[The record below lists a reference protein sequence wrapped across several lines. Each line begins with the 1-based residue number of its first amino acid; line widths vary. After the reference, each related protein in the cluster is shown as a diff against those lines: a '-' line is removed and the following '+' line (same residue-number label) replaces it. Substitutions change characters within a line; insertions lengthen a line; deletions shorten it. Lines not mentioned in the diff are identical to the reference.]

1 MKKKLGGLILALM
14 FVFTGM
20 FLTACKGRY
29 NKLEFNIQYAFVE
42 EDGNI
47 SEWANVGQTLSLN
60 YGNEENDKLKIEN
73 GTNNLVFKVE
83 VKNVKAKY
91 IDDIVVFDSENSSS
105 QIVKQGEN
113 FRLNFANPMQT
124 KIRVYETKSNKE
136 TSFNLNIFESLQEIL
151 TNTGFKPAIEIG
163 NENVGIDL
171 NKLVSVDP
179 NVSSLL
185 FYPIGTNQTEVIFE
199 IDSLGY
205 YGPASWVPVKTNTD
219 LNLNRNIKIENGILS
234 VSKDYFST
242 LVNAP
247 ILKIKATSV
256 LYEDKSAKFDILF
269 VQKLQDNDGSNYT
282 PVLKENGVQTETTLT
297 RKVLYVNDNKG
308 GREGY
313 KTVVKIDLNTIR
325 NNSKFVEGVKTA
337 DNAEIKYD
345 FNVYVDNE
353 LVDMDDYI
361 DHNGLRIQPLET
373 GASNVLLYEIVA
385 NDKTYLTHPKNEVRF
400 EMVLAGLD
408 FLGEQTKYSANL
420 TIEKQTVVENIT
432 INGEMNLVEGK
443 IYSTGNENVA
453 NTGLDLLVDI
463 LPKDNIQR
471 AILISVPE
479 GLKITGRAVS
489 KLDENQWQ
497 TVDSNVYKYSIIN
510 GSQINVQ
517 FDENATATELNLNF
531 MVAKIQGG
539 NEYITHT
546 FKVSKVVTASE
557 VSVYA
562 TSSCNLTNY
571 TQSNEPLLMNAT
583 SENNFYLKL
592 VYHGNTLATETVDL
606 SLQNESKFVFKNG
619 KTSINLKED
628 FTSADISTISTGNG
642 ESGARFVVY
651 SVPLRAT
658 NEKASAR
665 IKISIAKQGN
675 LALFEESFNVQSV
688 YVTDNT
694 DFVITTEGKYLKN
707 LTKAG
712 DSFDKLA
719 VVNNSSLRSELYFG
733 QEINGQFSSKTTAKV
748 SVALETVV
756 GNENFSSTAVSL
768 RELGNADNVTKFQIW
783 GTQAGKFTKYK
794 ATITYYKSEEGL
806 ISAKTVDKYF
816 EVAVYNAISDIS
828 LNFASN
834 YSDTIVYINQY
845 YEAVAKT
852 QINFSAKSMVS
863 VPATKLVF
871 STGELDVAVNTISL
885 ELTGDTSSYVNISVN
900 GDNIVDYDNV
910 GLNGNFVVKLVG
922 KPIYAQKFVGL
933 KLTAK
938 TFDEQILTK
947 SIIVNFGEYSP
958 SNGIKVSGDS
968 IQNKNGE
975 PYIYM
980 SFMDIAENG
989 SVSTGFNT
997 EVTYDTTA
1005 TIKYDDIGFKLYE
1018 QVYSNGKPVVD
1029 DDGTIRL
1036 NDITNTNKLRIQID
1050 KTTHTVKVVADK
1062 AQGGGNYELRLYALD
1077 SFDGVDF
1084 KNVCKIDIVVA
1095 DGTMGKEYRIAT
1107 ASDFEKIKNNPSSH
1121 FVLENDLTITAH
1133 ETFGNFSGSLSGV
1146 TNDTIN
1152 GQLVE
1157 SKPRKL
1163 NLTITGFASQTD
1175 NRYLGLFAKMVNEAK
1190 LSNLVLNVKFDEN
1203 LVIGSDTNE
1212 TNLYIGGVAGQI
1224 ENGAQITNVE
1234 ITTDFSN
1241 ITLAKDNIATD
1252 VLLGGVA
1259 GEMACAFDVASSRVT
1274 TKGNIAT
1281 SVKDKFLNVGGVAGR
1296 LSGAGSIK
1304 GNYTKPSEIENL
1316 TYNVGLSLTFVN
1328 ATTDGDIPV
1337 NNINIGGVVGELET
1351 RAIVDGV
1358 ILMGQIDAQ
1367 SLAANGGLAGVA
1379 GKANGTIKNVLLLGV
1394 DIIANRADVLV
1405 AGVAGVA
1412 DGATIENAKI
1422 LSFNL
1427 EDAFNSGIVL
1437 GKDKHGLVENTSG
1450 VVAGIVGKAN
1460 NSTITASSVENYVKD
1475 TSFNMLNGKTVY
1487 GIAQSEGT
1495 TNITKCFVNTFA
1507 NAVDTGYYISNGS
1520 FENCYFIGRVIGT
1533 FELGNGNTS
1542 YYVVYDNNAISLNGQ
1557 LIDLTTLTSGEESQ
1571 QTVAGIDTTGSDWA
1585 QTLTYNVVRVGEYIL
1600 SFPYLKDVYTS
1611 IPTEISIKLKEDI
1624 KGLYLN
1630 NYNRN
1635 ETDRD
1640 KTHTITETIVVNYYN
1655 NVLDPLSNNIEN
1667 NTYNLTDLLTLTKVP
1682 TESIGAIVYKILQ
1695 GGNYASIIDNTKIY
1709 FKGVTGGDNY
1719 ILIKAY
1725 SIFNPDACDYFVI
1738 YTQHW
1743 YTNIVV
1749 EGSDIYAGAG
1759 NEYQLSTYKGADNIK
1774 INLASE
1780 NLRQGDNGVY
1790 KSLFDVNGVENF
1802 VSIDYTVDE
1811 DDIIRIAETSVFGN
1825 YILSTNK
1832 NANIDKLKE
1841 VTITFTVRLNLTKY
1855 FGDTIYPQI
1864 EGADQ
1869 FEVIAVKTLKCTII
1883 ETATLVEVDID
1894 TLEGESKDG
1903 FNINAVLHT
1912 EYVNGTN
1919 QSSTSVTVSNVGNVV
1934 NFDEQN
1940 HDSLAM
1946 EFSLINGQTELNRLF
1961 TQTEVTSIAELFN
1974 FDITNNYNPTLKTYT
1989 YNIRFELKSEYKY
2002 RYLKDTITFG
2012 VKLYSQFNTDVKTD
2026 VIQLTIKPSSV
2037 SSGIVLN
2044 NYTAD
2049 ATTMGNYTHVI
2060 TTSQIETANITPG
2073 GNGGVL
2079 VVNMQPSYANI
2090 LSATIKSSELFVPS
2104 LNQNVKVRFE
2114 QIVYHTGIDKYISI
2128 SPVCDP
2134 TDDNMGINLKL
2145 ATKTSDGVNYTYDG
2159 TIYIHVVLDK
2169 KFSGLADEITLTLDV
2184 TDSNGTHV
2192 VKTKSLITDFLP
2204 GVNLSYDEK
2213 YAISAKVEGEDVNGY
2228 LVQQNTVKNVVD
2240 VTIYGYQFN
2249 ANPVAE
2255 ILDLSGTAITANVD
2269 CYWID
2274 KYSELKPNADG
2285 SYTMRLAVNLR
2296 NEIIAPFKVKVRMEL
2311 ITNGALTSEAKEMV
2325 FFPVD
2330 YLLVNADTNLMFN
2343 SGSNLSLALN
2353 QASDIEFNFATLS
2366 NTNNYSTVIYKI
2378 MLANLAGKSVEELEN
2393 LSVEDKANLFN
2404 KLKAQFSY
2412 INGNSTSSF
2421 ADTNEYFDMFTANYG
2436 AGADNLTYLRLK
2448 AKGKFD
2454 TSATFHIYYGYVY
2467 NNGVFEL
2474 KFSDVPSK
2482 FELSIPFKMQFY
2494 TATTRQDAFAIS
2506 SAEQMFDANGNC
2518 ILGAGQNYVL
2528 TNDIVV
2534 ENIKPITTAIGSL
2547 DGNNKKIIVKSFA
2560 VDVSSDSS
2568 SQATGNFGL
2577 FATVS
2582 ESTMLYNVVVDYS
2595 QFNTDRNG
2603 QLVLSYENLNTIVF
2617 GGLAGVNNG
2626 LIYNCDVVNANANSA
2641 KVVNLLV
2648 NNSAE
2653 TQITFGG
2660 LVGVNN
2666 GTITNSR
2673 VGRNSFTKIVATD
2686 MNQTSYTE
2694 TFNQLSFI
2702 IGNRT
2707 LDAGQGFK
2715 STIGGFV
2722 GINNSDASISSS
2734 YIANTSLYTYSTNA
2748 ESRIAGFVAE
2758 NAGNINYCFV
2768 KANENTITSE
2778 TAFSTGAKIEA
2789 YADSNIA
2796 GFVYDNNSGANITNS
2811 FANIELVSKSAFMAG
2826 FVFKNNS
2833 GASISQCYSACTFA
2847 NANRD
2852 TSLQITPEQP
2862 FVGADATG
2870 LYSNGEL
2877 ENCYW
2882 YKDASQSFI
2891 VFTDDDKPQATGLDA
2906 SNFKNPNNL
2915 VNFVFVQSNSKADRD
2930 QGIWSYYNNQNV
2942 AVKLPELNIT
2952 NNIAHSYR
2960 YKSANDVEGSWT
2972 YAIKF
2977 ALGSAN
2983 NPHIISSVQEFND
2996 TFTSYGTREDFQ
3008 GYVRFVKNID
3018 FANDKQAIETRRNF
3032 TLGANPTSGNVVA
3045 NSITSIDG
3053 NGLSIDN
3060 IYLDVGVDV
3069 ETAVGLFAE
3078 IKYAYIKNINLNF
3091 SAGEFSTA
3099 NATYSG
3105 GLAGRISN
3113 SVVVNVNLNG
3123 TGTTIQGK
3131 NVVGGLAGMV
3141 EGQSLVYSVSSNLS
3155 VTTINSN
3162 TEEVYVP
3169 SRKANN
3175 ENYVNSLSYAGGIAG
3190 VVDVSAR
3197 VFSTDGFN
3205 FAYLYINDNAVQ
3217 TNESLKIVAD
3227 FAGGVAG
3234 YVGKE
3239 VKSARL
3245 TFNPG
3250 ADNRIDGQFSA
3261 GGLFAVSVGT
3271 SVEASK
3277 VSAPDDDNAQFKYDN
3292 TFAKYIIDDCKKE
3305 LDTANIGNASLIES
3319 YTYGGGLIGLSI
3331 GSNIYSCYSKASFYA
3346 GNVIGG
3352 LVGFDMQSSINYDY
3366 AVPYINFAGNMDELT
3381 TVGGLIGMTA
3391 GKTYSKYAS
3400 IYASIGKN
3408 DGAYQNYTFSTI
3420 LLNVDAYKSIKNN
3433 YEQEPTMNWFV
3444 GNFVATNYATQ
3455 NAYYGSYNYP
3465 EIKIDTAIS
3474 GTSNQN
3480 LKTLYDLDGLDAQKA
3495 VFDTIFSIWDT
3506 TYWNLD
3512 TRTHYF
3518 PLLTDISDDND
3529 EIISDANDFNKIKNN
3544 PNGSYKIVDDIDM
3557 TNYTSND
3564 PNYVFPFTFKGVLFG
3579 EKPDG
3584 STPKVYNLNVKASN
3598 EDNAGLF
3605 KATENATFR
3614 NIEFSW
3620 MSYGVG
3626 NGNGNTVK
3634 IKNFGGLSCDDTN
3647 SKISAVNVTVG
3658 QDPNE
3663 RQTGEF
3669 KLFKENSTITGF
3681 GGLIAN
3687 ATGTNIV
3694 NSGFSGV
3701 VNAIVDVSLKTSNI
3715 GGVVGNGQTITDE
3728 NIVVENVM
3736 TIIGCSVGNL
3746 QDTIFD
3752 LTLKGSNSTQIG
3764 LLAGALAKSAVQNNA
3779 VGNIISA
3786 TNKASKINIKQSSN
3800 SGNAYVAGLIS
3811 FVDSCTITNNYS
3823 LNEIN
3828 VDNDANNADMFLAG
3842 LVANYQ
3848 LTAGYDR
3855 SITQANVQTSIT
3867 SNAENRNVY
3876 ASAGVS
3882 YTTSN
3887 LKLEQSVLTGSI
3899 SVKGNST
3906 LGGAVGAMLK
3916 VQGETNTPKL
3926 TLSELVSNVNL
3937 TATET
3942 SQANGKFYMGGLAGR
3957 NEGEMRLNNTL
3968 NLGRIMPNIGAGAS
3982 VSNNGK
3988 CEFSYYIGG
3997 VAGYVDTLMLKQ
4009 GSFSFNLSSILA
4021 NGLRGET
4028 ITKNEDEN
4036 AYRNLGALFGKL
4048 NKTNDTYNMFVYTEA
4063 TDETITTTQ
4072 YVANETN
4079 GAEIF
4084 YSTDVSLQPE
4094 DSNLGK
4100 NLTYSTLCYNSQ
4112 VYLDGYNNPIWQATT
4127 NDNTNDSGV
4136 PYIVS
4141 LLSSMQQY
4149 GIMQNGYE
4157 KYVAGLAVNPKV
4169 SVGNDTTGYFLI
4181 SDKVEINSEF
4191 NGIIVGGDNLNDV
4204 VHVGTLGSV
4213 GALSNIHVNYEN
4225 ANVKALVQ
4233 ENFGVV
4239 FNCTVIGNISGMEK
4253 SQQGLIVETNAN
4265 TGLIAYCGVSADV
4278 EPTGTIDSVSGVAHT
4293 NAGTISSTYF
4303 TGYINLNGGSGAG
4316 FTVAV
4321 QDGAYFY
4328 NNYMAGAVTNV
4339 GANNPFVGADKINGK
4354 NNFVDYYANLKFLD
4368 SFIKDKDAN
4377 IIKDGALTL
4386 VPTFGL
4392 MDNKI
4397 TKYVGL
4403 DGEGK
4408 EILTDVAQGTTV
4420 KLDGKW
4426 QTTVITDEDKNIT
4439 SFNLDADTFGRNYN
4453 YPIYNFNIQTV
4464 VATQTGGNVI
4474 GAQLLSKY
4482 SRATGEGLTNDNFQ
4496 ISHLGVLNSIQG
4508 VLATGKYKYYKL
4520 THSIESRAENDN
4532 EINYSDL
4539 YKWAGVG
4546 NFDGFTKAGFKG
4558 YFDGDYTKDNQL
4570 IITGLCDKGIF
4581 NDIIGGKDTLSGNE
4595 TTITNVKIGKMALVS
4610 SGALATKVTGKV
4622 NVTNCNFATAEINGD
4637 NTALMFG
4644 EITKNDNGSAD
4655 VTISGITTAETNIAT
4670 SVTATATLRL
4680 NNGKFGYVA
4689 SSINAGTVTI
4699 NDSDINIIATPTGG
4713 NATFGGLV
4721 GGATNGT
4728 INGESENKTN
4738 LHIYIGSTGK
4748 DTKTLTMF
4756 GGLVGEMEEG
4766 STTVKCFNVK
4776 FEKATSVTNVTTT
4789 YTSQTELDIA
4799 KFGGLLGSSMSGS
4812 ITFDACVFNSS
4823 SNALQGIIG
4832 NDIKI
4837 VNATSF
4843 GLVCADLTGTVKV
4856 TKIGNVSSYTVENTN
4871 TPNENEQNAG
4881 VGGLVGVMNGGANAK
4896 IIIDEFEKFN
4906 PTVNAV
4912 KLSNLGGFVGL
4923 LKKNEGSTATFSF
4936 KNESKAEVHIK
4947 LTGAINVGG
4956 AIGYALANPTCTDGS
4971 WNFFN
4976 NDDEEGGENS
4986 QVKFAELS
4994 TASIKVGTGEDDNT
5008 TFKNWG
5014 GLVGKSECSIN
5025 GAVNANTITISTADK
5040 TSQIMNFGGVIGYCA
5055 TGNLV
5060 DCKNYGAIIIDSNGK
5075 SAFKT
5080 DGEKDFYELSR
5091 DMTSN
5096 TATLKPIN
5104 IGGIAGKADGN
5115 IKNCTNN
5122 VDIVGYQNVGG
5133 VVGYSTGLVIGKLN
5147 EEQFNKDNWNNGTI
5161 YYTLDGENNF
5171 SALDD
5176 DTIQK
5181 IIDKEDGYTDI
5192 KTYTVSGAELSK
5204 SVAGAI
5210 NVGGVAGYLGSSA
5223 NSKGTIEGLTVTG
5236 DVYGNTNVGGVVGLT
5251 GANVSVRA
5259 NQVGKT
5265 NGEAEP
5271 SYANVKAVFVRETVK
5286 GRNGKEQKYYVLP
5299 TSVGGVIGYAGDN
5312 DTIVSN
5318 AVYANITSTEESA
5331 SDNNNSN
5338 IDSST
5343 VISTISNYMYTIDA
5357 NNVEELVQL
5366 DFSSEQQLPIY
5377 KKDFN
5382 NLQTGFGGFIGTANA
5397 SITGK
5402 VDTNKIQTTI
5412 NAGAGVNVGTYYGTY
5427 ILNAEYNSI
5436 LLPKLMAV
5444 NSSNPE
5450 GESITESSVNGAYN
5464 IGGVIGYLYGG
5475 QNLSQDDGFTFTPE
5489 HKITVQK
5496 NGVGM
5501 YVGGVFGKV
5510 SGNINK
5516 IKVGQFEEKSNLE
5529 ITTGSSYYIGGV
5541 VGRLEGNLTNADI
5554 TTIEGKDAEN
5564 KDIYKSNITVNGD
5577 DRDRFGGLVGMLK
5590 VTGSQKNSD
5599 GNAGATVNGNH
5610 TYPFTV
5616 NTIENENYFDAD
5628 STFEAVENDNDVTL
5642 HAIAYYVNQ
5651 DNFKIS
5657 ASKGETYD
5665 HNPLYNSDGDKID
5678 NIWNTQGWHK
5688 DYTGF
5693 KTLQR
5698 CIPKNQNI
5706 GAEWDS
5712 IATIY
5717 DASKVKAVA
5726 TLTSDD
5732 LEHGYTQKELDD
5744 NKIKYTIYEDY
5755 ENSPM
5760 LYSKFG
5766 MASVYYDYKTG
5777 RVCDGSGNLNKPSQG
5792 SDSAYINED
5801 YFIVNNFVYR
5811 NDDIYTKSNVPIT
5824 KMYSSIYFEYK
5835 TKFAPDRPSTSGS
5848 IFEVNGG
5855 LKDGYTSPSQKENDK
5870 SLQDQLNFWNGV
5882 LMGVEVVSWFLLFLG
5897 VVSGGSSSVAGTA
5910 TKAAGDAIKK
5920 TAISLIKRFVK
5931 FCVKKVTSLFTKKA
5945 FWLALTFAGAQAIG
5959 GVAQQKIAVLESQ
5972 YNEQSISYQ
5981 ISLRMLQYEKDSSS
5995 GYLSN
6000 MYYTDV
6006 EYDEKGELISNT
6018 DKVQII
6024 DGQAYQLYSTVRPA
6038 DYYTNYW
6045 IVFDDEVMSHKH
6057 VGDDISKYVEGETCF
6072 KTYVFKDGYYWINA
6086 LNSDLDYTSVNLFND
6101 SQYNQNS
6108 DRLLTPWLY
6117 TSNNRKYVYGD
6128 YKNGVYSLTEGT
6140 DNLLSYNKTDKS
6152 YILNG
6157 KNINENLATTTKL
6170 LNYKLRSENGNEN
6183 GYTIIN
6189 NAYYTTLGTK
6199 FNDNTVKYG
6208 IFANPRETK
6217 PENGKLGID
6226 YIYEQGFI
6234 EDNTNGT
6241 YFKDSDDSYKLIKDN
6256 SYSENN
6262 GSYTQDP
6269 DGEYVKVGEEYLNK
6283 SEIVKY
6289 KETKCYYTISQI
6301 SNTEPAE
6308 QSNYVIKKLYPY
6320 SFTDPYD
6327 PSTKITKDSKHDE
6340 NSYEYTTETSNTIS
6354 HMATYFLWEGGYVVY
6369 NNKPFIYYGSYY
6381 GGTGKEYTYGDK
6393 TTTDESTITFDDGT
6407 LVGIKTVYDG
6417 NSEKKNGINAA
6428 YEDKYL
6434 DGDKF
6439 GECYYIKYVKST
6451 LTTENNETIEVDE
6464 YKIYKYSTRYCL
6476 GNPNNSDSPNW
6487 LYKIRVSSK
6496 ESAEDNNNYN
6506 KYLSNADHK
6515 FYTRY
6520 KFTSDGKTELPD
6532 EFYVYKYDNQKAIND
6547 YAENLGKNVGDAPN
6561 FFTGKKEKDT
6571 KKKYKLYA
6579 NQGDPNSDVGYSTQF
6594 CESVRVLLSG
6604 SYRKK
6609 TNDAWNDKFNAG
6621 GKITIG

>member
-20 FLTACKGRY
+20 FLTACKSRY

-60 YGNEENDKLKIEN
+60 YGNEEKDKLKIEN
-73 GTNNLVFKVE
+73 GKNNLVFKVE

-91 IDDIVVFDSENSSS
+91 IDDIIVFDSENSSS

-113 FRLNFANPMQT
+113 FHLNFANPMQT
-124 KIRVYETKSNKE
+124 KIRIYETKSNKE
-136 TSFNLNIFESLQEIL
+136 TSFNLNIFESLQEIT
-151 TNTGFKPAIEIG
+151 TNTGFKPAIEMG
-163 NENVGIDL
+163 NENVSVDL

-179 NVSSLL
+179 SVSSLL
-185 FYPIGTNQTEVIFE
+185 FYPIGTNQTGVNFEV
-199 IDSLGY
+199 DGLGY
-205 YGPASWVPVKTNTD
+205 YGQASWVPVKTNAD
-219 LNLNRNIKIENGILS
+219 MNLNRNIKIENGILS

-256 LYEDKSAKFDILF
+256 IYEDKSAKFDILF

-282 PVLKENGVQTETTLT
+282 PVLRDNGATTETALT
-297 RKVLYVNDNKG
+297 KKILYVNDNKG

-313 KTVVKIDLNTIR
+313 KTVVKIDLNTIK

-337 DNAEIKYD
+337 DNAEMKYD

-361 DHNGLRIQPLET
+361 DHNGLRIQPLES
-373 GASNVLLYEIVA
+373 GSSNVLLFEIVA
-385 NDKTYLTHPKNEVRF
+385 NDKTYLTHPKNEVKF
-400 EMVLAGLD
+400 EMVLNGLD
-408 FLGEQTKYSANL
+408 FIGRQTKYSANL
-420 TIEKQTVVENIT
+420 TIEKQIVVENIT

-453 NTGLDLLVDI
+453 NAGLDLLVDV

-471 AILISVPE
+471 AVLISVPE
-479 GLKITGRAVS
+479 GLKISGRAVS

-497 TVDSNVYKYSIIN
+497 TIGGNIYKYSIIN

-562 TSSCNLTNY
+562 TSSCDLTNY
-571 TQSNEPLLMNAT
+571 TRTDEPVLMNAT

-592 VYHGNTLATETVDL
+592 VYHGNTLATETIDL
-606 SLQNESKFVFKNG
+606 TLQDGGKFAFKNG

-628 FTSADISTISTGNG
+628 FTSADITTISTGSSGNG
-642 ESGARFVVY
+642 AKFVVF

-658 NEKASAR
+658 NEKASTR
-665 IKISIAKQGN
+665 IKISVAKQGN
-675 LALFEESFNVQSV
+675 LALFEETFSAQSV
-688 YVTDNT
+688 YVADNA

-707 LTKAG
+707 LTN
-712 DSFDKLA
+712 DEDDFDKLA
-719 VVNNSSLRSELYFG
+719 VVNNSSLRSEIYFG
-733 QEINGQFSSKTTAKV
+733 QEINGEFSSQTTAKV
-748 SVALETVV
+748 SIELETNVR
-756 GNENFSSTAVSL
+756 NENYSPTAVSL

-783 GTQAGKFTKYK
+783 GTQAGKFTIFK
-794 ATITYYKSEEGL
+794 AKITYYKSEEGL
-806 ISAKTVDKYF
+806 ISATTADKYF

-845 YEAVAKT
+845 YETVAKT

-885 ELTGDTSSYVNISVN
+885 ELTGDTSGYVDISVN
-900 GDNIVDYDNV
+900 DGDIVDYDNV
-910 GLNGNFVVKLVG
+910 GLNGSFVVKLVG

-947 SIIVNFGEYSP
+947 SIVVNFGEYSP

-980 SFMDIAENG
+980 SFMDVADNG
-989 SVSTGFNT
+989 SVSTEFNT

-1018 QVYSNGKPVVD
+1018 QVYNNGKPVID
-1029 DDGTIRL
+1029 DDGTVRL
-1036 NDITNTNKLRIQID
+1036 NEITSTNKLKIQID

-1062 AQGGGNYELRLYALD
+1062 TQGGGNYELHLYALD
-1077 SFDGVDF
+1077 SFDGADF
-1084 KNVCKIDIVVA
+1084 KNICKINIVVA
-1095 DGTMGKEYRIAT
+1095 DGTMGKEFRIAT
-1107 ASDFEKIKNNPSSH
+1107 DSDFKKIKDNLSSH
-1121 FVLENDLTITAH
+1121 FVLENDLTIATH

-1146 TNDTIN
+1146 TNDIIN

-1203 LVIGSDTNE
+1203 LVIRSNTNE

-1241 ITLAKDNIATD
+1241 ITFAKDNIATD
-1252 VLLGGVA
+1252 VFIGGVA

-1274 TKGNIAT
+1274 AIGSIKA
-1281 SVKDKFLNVGGVAGR
+1281 SVDNKTLRIGGVAGK
-1296 LSGAGSIK
+1296 LNSAGSIK
-1304 GNYTKPSEIENL
+1304 GNYTKPSDIENL

-1328 ATTDGDIPV
+1328 ATSEGDIPV
-1337 NNINIGGVVGELET
+1337 NNINIGGVVGELERSAT
-1351 RAIVDGV
+1351 VEGV
-1358 ILMGQIDAQ
+1358 IIMGQIDARN
-1367 SLAANGGLAGVA
+1367 LTANGGLAGVA

-1394 DIIANRADVLV
+1394 DIVADYADVIV

-1412 DGATIENAKI
+1412 DQARIENAKV

-1437 GKDKHGLVENTSG
+1437 GKDKHGFVKNSLGT
-1450 VVAGIVGKAN
+1450 VAGIVGKAK

-1487 GIAQSEGT
+1487 GIAQSEGAT
-1495 TNITKCFVNTFA
+1495 ITKCFVNAFV
-1507 NAVDTGYYISNGS
+1507 NAESASYFISNGS
-1520 FENCYFIGRVIGT
+1520 FENCYFIGRAVGAFEMGT
-1533 FELGNGNTS
+1533 GTTS
-1542 YYVVYDNNAISLNGQ
+1542 YYVVYNDSNVDVNGVSLTGLTDADKNNEKQVSV
-1557 LIDLTTLTSGEESQ
+1557 T
-1571 QTVAGIDTTGSDWA
+1571 GIEINEIWA
-1585 QTLTYNVVRVGEYIL
+1585 QTLTYNVVRVGEYVL
-1600 SFPYLKDVYTS
+1600 SFPYLKDVYTL
-1611 IPTEISIKLKEDI
+1611 IPTEITIKLKEDI

-1630 NYNRN
+1630 NYNHD
-1635 ETDRD
+1635 ETDGD

-1667 NTYNLTDLLTLTKVP
+1667 NTYNLTDLLTLKKVP
-1682 TESIGAIVYKILQ
+1682 TDSIGAIVYKILK
-1695 GGNYASIIDNTKIY
+1695 GGNYASIIDNAKIY
-1709 FKGVTGGDNY
+1709 FKGATGGDNY

-1743 YTNIVV
+1743 YTDIVV

-1759 NEYQLSTYKGADNIK
+1759 EYQLNTYKGAENIK
-1774 INLASE
+1774 LNLASE
-1780 NLRQGDNGVY
+1780 NLRQGDNSIY

-1802 VSIDYTVDE
+1802 VSIEYALTNNYDADHNQIVS
-1811 DDIIRIAETSVFGN
+1811 IAETSVLGN

-1832 NANIDKLKE
+1832 NATIDRLKE
-1841 VTITFTVRLNLTKY
+1841 VTITFTISLNLTKY
-1855 FGDTIYPQI
+1855 FGASIYPQT
-1864 EGADQ
+1864 EGVDQ

-1912 EYVNGTN
+1912 EYVNGTAE
-1919 QSSTSVTVSNVGNVV
+1919 SLTSVTVGTVGNVV

-1961 TQTEVTSIAELFN
+1961 TQSGVSSIVELFDFN
-1974 FDITNNYNPTLKTYT
+1974 ITNNYNPILKTYT

-2012 VKLYSQFNTDVKTD
+2012 IKLYSQFNTDVKTD

-2044 NYTAD
+2044 NYVAD
-2049 ATTMGNYTHVI
+2049 ATTMGNYTHII

-2090 LSATIKSSELFVPS
+2090 LTATIKSSELFVPS
-2104 LNQNVKVRFE
+2104 LNQSVKVRFE
-2114 QIVYHTGIDKYISI
+2114 QIVYHTGIKKYISI
-2128 SPVCDP
+2128 SPICEP
-2134 TDDNMGINLKL
+2134 TDDDMGINLRL
-2145 ATKTSDGVNYTYDG
+2145 ATATSDGVNYTYDG
-2159 TIYIHVVLDK
+2159 IIYIHVVLDK

-2213 YAISAKVEGEDVNGY
+2213 YATSAQIAGEDVNGY

-2249 ANPVAE
+2249 ANPMAE
-2255 ILDLSGTAITANVD
+2255 IFDLSDNPVTANVD

-2274 KYSELKPNADG
+2274 RYSELKPNADG

-2296 NEIIAPFKVKVRMEL
+2296 NEINAPFKVKVRMEL
-2311 ITNGALTSEAKEMV
+2311 VTNGALTSEAKEVV
-2325 FFPVD
+2325 FFPVN
-2330 YLLVNADTNLMFN
+2330 YLLVNADTNIMFN

-2366 NTNNYSTVIYKI
+2366 NTNNYSTEIYKI
-2378 MLANLAGKSVEELEN
+2378 LLANLAGKSVDELER
-2393 LSVEDKANLFN
+2393 LTAKEKVSLFET
-2404 KLKAQFSY
+2404 LKTQFSY
-2412 INGNSTSSF
+2412 INGNSTSNF
-2421 ADTNEYFDMFTANYG
+2421 VDTNEYFEMFTTNYG
-2436 AGADNLTYLRLK
+2436 SGADNLTYLRLK
-2448 AKGKFD
+2448 AKGKLD
-2454 TSATFHIYYGYVY
+2454 TSASFHIYYGYTQ
-2467 NNGVFEL
+2467 NADGVFEL
-2474 KFSDVPSK
+2474 TFSTVPSK
-2482 FELSIPFKMQFY
+2482 FELNIPFKMQFF

-2560 VDVSSDSS
+2560 VDASNDSG
-2568 SQATGNFGL
+2568 SQTSGDFGL

-2626 LIYNCDVVNANANSA
+2626 LIYNCDVVNANRNSV

-2653 TQITFGG
+2653 TEITFGG

-2686 MNQTSYTE
+2686 ANQTSYTE

-2722 GINNSDASISSS
+2722 GINNSDATISSS

-2758 NAGNINYCFV
+2758 NAGDINYCFV
-2768 KANENTITSE
+2768 KANENTITNE
-2778 TAFSTGAKIEA
+2778 TAFSTGAKIES
-2789 YADSNIA
+2789 YADGNIA
-2796 GFVYDNNSGANITNS
+2796 GFVYDNNSGASITNS

-2847 NANRD
+2847 NADRD

-2862 FVGADATG
+2862 FVGADSTG

-2882 YKDASQSFI
+2882 YKDASQSFV
-2891 VFTDDDKPQATGLDA
+2891 VFTDDDMPQAIGLDA

-2915 VNFVFVQSNSKADRD
+2915 VNFVFVQSNSKADRE
-2930 QGIWSYYNNQNV
+2930 QGIWSYYNSQNV

-2960 YKSANDVEGSWT
+2960 YKSANDADGSWT
-2972 YAIKF
+2972 YATKF

-2996 TFTSYGTREDFQ
+2996 TFTSYGTKADFQ
-3008 GYVRFVKNID
+3008 GYARFVKNID

-3045 NSITSIDG
+3045 NSVTSIDG
-3053 NGLSIDN
+3053 NGLNIDN

-3175 ENYVNSLSYAGGIAG
+3175 ENYVNSLSYAGGIVG
-3190 VVDVSAR
+3190 VVDVSTRA
-3197 VFSTDGFN
+3197 FSTDGFN
-3205 FAYLYINDNAVQ
+3205 FAYLYINDNGVQ
-3217 TNESLKIVAD
+3217 TNESLQIVAD

-3250 ADNRIDGQFSA
+3250 AENRINGQFSA
-3261 GGLFAVSVGT
+3261 GGLFGVSVGA

-3277 VSAPDDDNAQFKYDN
+3277 VSASDTDDAQFKYDN
-3292 TFAKYIIDDCKKE
+3292 TFAKYIIEDCKNA
-3305 LDTANIGNASLIES
+3305 LDTENIGNASLIES

-3391 GKTYSKYAS
+3391 SKTYSKYAS
-3400 IYASIGKN
+3400 IYASIGRN
-3408 DGAYQNYTFSTI
+3408 DSAYQNYTFSTI
-3420 LLNVDAYKSIKNN
+3420 LLDVEAYKAVKDN
-3433 YEQEPTMNWFV
+3433 YTQQPNMNWFV
-3444 GNFVATNYATQ
+3444 GNFVASNYATQ
-3455 NAYYGSYNYP
+3455 NAYYGAYNYP
-3465 EIKIDTAIS
+3465 EINIDTAIS
-3474 GTSNQN
+3474 GTSRQE
-3480 LKTLYDLDGLDAQKA
+3480 LKTLYNLDELDAQKA

-3518 PLLTDISDDND
+3518 PLLTDISDNND
-3529 EIISDANDFNKIKNN
+3529 EIIAEANDFNKIKNN
-3544 PNGSYKIVDDIDM
+3544 PNGSYKIIDDIKMED
-3557 TNYTSND
+3557 YTSSD

-3584 STPKVYNLNVKASN
+3584 STPKIYGLNVKASN
-3598 EDNAGLF
+3598 LDNAGLF

-3620 MSYGVG
+3620 MSKGVG
-3626 NGNGNTVK
+3626 NNSDKNVN
-3634 IKNFGGLSCDDTN
+3634 IKNFGGLSCTDTN

-3658 QDPNE
+3658 QVKGE
-3663 RQTGEF
+3663 RKAGEF

-3687 ATGTNIV
+3687 ATGSNIV

-3701 VNAIVDVSLKTSNI
+3701 VNATVDTSVNTSNI
-3715 GGVVGNGQTITDE
+3715 GGIVGNGQTVTDLTV
-3728 NIVVENVM
+3728 NYENVM

-3752 LTLKGSNSTQIG
+3752 ITLTTSGTAQSTQIG
-3764 LLAGALAKSAVQNNA
+3764 LLAGSLANSAIQNNA

-3786 TNKASKINIKQSSN
+3786 TNKASKIVLTQSSN
-3800 SGNAYVAGLIS
+3800 SGNAYVAGLVGFI
-3811 FVDSCTITNNYS
+3811 DTCTITNNYT
-3823 LNEIN
+3823 LNEIE
-3828 VDNDANNADMFLAG
+3828 VKENNAINADLFLAG

-3848 LTAGYDR
+3848 LTTGRER
-3855 SITQANVQTSIT
+3855 SITQANVQTTIT
-3867 SNAENRNVY
+3867 SNAENKNTY

-3887 LKLEQSVLTGSI
+3887 LTMEQCVLTGSI
-3899 SVKGNST
+3899 SVQGNST
-3906 LGGAVGAMLK
+3906 LGGAVGAVFK
-3916 VQGETNTPKL
+3916 PEGETKIPKL

-3937 TATET
+3937 NATEDAEADKT
-3942 SQANGKFYMGGLAGR
+3942 FYIGGLAGR
-3957 NEGEMRLNNTL
+3957 VEGEMLLNNTL
-3968 NLGRIMPNIGAGAS
+3968 NLGKIKPNVKAND
-3982 VSNNGK
+3982 V
-3988 CEFSYYIGG
+3988 SYYIGG
-3997 VAGYVDTLMLKQ
+3997 VAGYVHTIMLKQ

-4021 NGLRGET
+4021 NELRGET
-4028 ITKNEDEN
+4028 ITATDNRKI
-4036 AYRNLGALFGKL
+4036 GALFGEL
-4048 NKTNDTYNMFVYTEA
+4048 NKTDGNHNMFVYTEA
-4063 TDETITTTQ
+4063 IDGTLTTEQ
-4072 YVANETN
+4072 YLANGTN

-4084 YSTDVSLQPE
+4084 YSTDVNLQPE
-4094 DSNLGK
+4094 DSFLGK
-4100 NLTYSTLCYNSQ
+4100 NLTYSTLSYNSQ
-4112 VYLDGYNNPIWQATT
+4112 VYLAGYDNQVWHATS
-4127 NDNTNDSGV
+4127 NDNTTDNGV
-4136 PYIVS
+4136 PYIAS
-4141 LLSSMQQY
+4141 LLASMQQY

-4157 KYVAGLAVNPKV
+4157 KYVSGLAVNPRA
-4169 SVGNDTTGYFLI
+4169 SVGNETTGYFLI
-4181 SDKVEINSEF
+4181 DSGVEINREF
-4191 NGIIVGGDNLNDV
+4191 NGIIVGGDNLTENV
-4204 VHVGTLGSV
+4204 RIGTLGAD
-4213 GALSNIHVNYEN
+4213 GALSNIHINHKD
-4225 ANVKALVQ
+4225 ATNVKALVT
-4233 ENFGVV
+4233 NNSGTV
-4239 FNCTVIGNISGMEK
+4239 FNCTVLGNVLGMAEN
-4253 SQQGLIVETNAN
+4253 GLIVETNTN

-4278 EPTGTIDSVSGVAHT
+4278 EPAGGSDSISGVAYT

-4303 TGYINLNGGSGAG
+4303 TGYINGKGVGFAG
-4316 FTVAV
+4316 VV

-4328 NNYMAGAVTNV
+4328 NNYMAGVVTNA
-4339 GANNPFVGADKINGK
+4339 GANNPFAGANKINGK
-4354 NNFVDYYANLKFLD
+4354 NNFVDYYANLKLLD
-4368 SFIKDKDAN
+4368 SFIGKEN
-4377 IIKDGALTL
+4377 SLTSGALTL

-4392 MDNKI
+4392 MDNNI
-4397 TKYVGL
+4397 TKRVGF
-4403 DGEGK
+4403 DGEG
-4408 EILTDVAQGTTV
+4408 EAILTDVQGSTT

-4426 QTTVITDEDKNIT
+4426 QTTVKRDETNIT
-4439 SFNLDADTFGRNYN
+4439 SFDLTADTFGHNYN

-4464 VATQTGGNVI
+4464 VSTQSGVNTI
-4474 GAQLLSKY
+4474 GAQSLSKY
-4482 SRATGEGLTNDNFQ
+4482 ARKTGEGSSNLENNSFQ
-4496 ISHLGVLNSIQG
+4496 VPHLGVLNSIQG
-4508 VLATGKYKYYKL
+4508 VLATGSYKYYKL
-4520 THSIESRAENDN
+4520 THSIEARAENSNDL
-4532 EINYSDL
+4532 NYSEL

-4546 NFDGFTKAGFKG
+4546 NFEGFTKAGFKG
-4558 YFDGDYTKDNQL
+4558 YFDGDNKV
-4570 IITGLCDKGIF
+4570 ITGLCDKGIF
-4581 NDIIGGKDTLSGNE
+4581 NDIVGGKNDTTE
-4595 TTITNVKIGKMALVS
+4595 TTITNVKVGKMALID
-4610 SGALATKVTGKV
+4610 SGALAQKVTGKV
-4622 NVTNCNFATAEINGD
+4622 NVTNCNFASAEINGN

-4644 EITKNDNGSAD
+4644 KIDENAD
-4655 VTISGITTAETNIAT
+4655 VKLSGITTAETNLST
-4670 SVTATATLRL
+4670 SVATLNL
-4680 NNGKFGYVA
+4680 NDGNFGIVA
-4689 SSINAGTVTI
+4689 SSMNAGTVKI
-4699 NDSDINIIATPTGG
+4699 SDSDINVVVTPSGG

-4721 GGATNGT
+4721 GVITNGT
-4728 INGESENKTN
+4728 IEGESKNRTN
-4738 LHIYIGSTGK
+4738 LHISIGNDK
-4748 DTKTLTMF
+4748 QDLKTLNMF
-4756 GGLVGEMEEG
+4756 GGLVGEMQEG
-4766 STTVKCFNVK
+4766 NVTIKYFNVK
-4776 FEKATSVTNVTTT
+4776 LEKVDSVTVTTT
-4789 YTSQTELDIA
+4789 SYEPQTEIDVA
-4799 KFGGLLGSSMSGS
+4799 KFGGLLGSSVSGT
-4812 ITFDACVFNSS
+4812 INFNTCAFNSAQKD
-4823 SNALQGIIG
+4823 NAQGASTG
-4832 NDIKI
+4832 NNIKI
-4837 VNATSF
+4837 VNAKSF
-4843 GLVCADLTGTVKV
+4843 GLVCAELTGTV
-4856 TKIGNVSSYTVENTN
+4856 NVSTISATNTYTVEDKTN
-4871 TPNENEQNAG
+4871 EPKEDEKTSG
-4881 VGGLVGVMNGGANAK
+4881 VGGLVGVMNGGAS
-4896 IIIDEFEKFN
+4896 IIISEFKEFK
-4906 PTVNAV
+4906 PTINAV
-4912 KLSNLGGFVGL
+4912 KLSNVGGFVGL
-4923 LKKNEGSTATFSF
+4923 LKVGEGLTATFNF
-4936 KNESKAEVHIK
+4936 DNESKSEVKIK
-4947 LTGAINVGG
+4947 LSGAVNVGG
-4956 AIGYALANPTCTDGS
+4956 AIGYALANPTCATDS

-4976 NDDEEGGENS
+4976 NNNGGEAGEDER
-4986 QVKFAELS
+4986 VEFAELS
-4994 TASIKVGTGEDDNT
+4994 TASMAVGTGKAENT

-5014 GLVGKSECSIN
+5014 GLVGKSESTIS
-5025 GAVNANTITISTADK
+5025 GAVNSNKITISTANK
-5040 TSQIMNFGGVIGYCA
+5040 ISTIMNFGGVVGYCA
-5055 TGNLV
+5055 TGNLI
-5060 DCKNYGAIIIDSNGK
+5060 DCKNYGSIIINSSDGK

-5080 DGEKDFYELSR
+5080 DANDFYELSR
-5091 DMTSN
+5091 DTTS

-5115 IKNCTNN
+5115 IENCINK

-5133 VVGYSTGLVIGKLN
+5133 VVGYSAGLVTGKFT
-5147 EEQFNKDNWNNGTI
+5147 EEPFNKDKWDNGTI
-5161 YYTLDGENNF
+5161 YYMLDGGNNYT
-5171 SALDD
+5171 ALDN
-5176 DTIQK
+5176 DTAQK
-5181 IIDKEDGYTDI
+5181 IINKEEGFTDI
-5192 KTYTVSGAELSK
+5192 KTYIVDGAELSN

-5210 NVGGVAGYLGSSA
+5210 NVGGVVGYLGSSA
-5223 NSKGTIEGLTVTG
+5223 NSKGAIEGITVTG

-5251 GANVSVRA
+5251 GTGVSVRA

-5265 NGEAEP
+5265 EEGQEP
-5271 SYANVKAVFVRETVK
+5271 TYINIKAVFVRETVTGSK
-5286 GRNGKEQKYYVLP
+5286 TKKYYVLP
-5299 TSVGGVIGYAGDN
+5299 TSVGGVIGYTGDN
-5312 DTIVSN
+5312 NTIAGN

-5331 SDNNNSN
+5331 ENGNNNT
-5338 IDSST
+5338 DSST
-5343 VISTISNYMYTIDA
+5343 VISTISNYMYTTEA
-5357 NNVEELVQL
+5357 NDVEELVQL
-5366 DFSSEQQLPIY
+5366 DFSSEQQLPTY

-5382 NLQTGFGGFIGTANA
+5382 SIQTGFGGFIGTTNA
-5397 SITGK
+5397 SISGK
-5402 VDTNKIQTTI
+5402 VETNKIQTTI
-5412 NAGAGVNVGTYYGTY
+5412 NAGAGVNVGTYYGVYSLDSEHT
-5427 ILNAEYNSI
+5427 SI
-5436 LLPKLMAV
+5436 LLPELMAV
-5444 NSSNPE
+5444 NSATQE
-5450 GESITESSVNGAYN
+5450 GESTTESSVSGAYN
-5464 IGGVIGYLYGG
+5464 IGGVIGYLFGG
-5475 QNLSQDDGFTFTPE
+5475 QHLTDGFTLTPK
-5489 HKITVQK
+5489 HKISVQK

-5510 SGNINK
+5510 NGNIQN
-5516 IKVGQFEEKSNLE
+5516 IKVEQFEGKSNLE
-5529 ITTGSSYYIGGV
+5529 ITTDNSYYVGGI
-5541 VGRLEGNLTNADI
+5541 VGRLEGNLTEANI
-5554 TTIEGKDAEN
+5554 TTKDEKGN
-5564 KDIYKSNITVNGD
+5564 DKSTIAIADTGD
-5577 DRDRFGGLVGMLK
+5577 DRENFGGLVGILK
-5590 VTGSQKNSD
+5590 VTNAQKNSA
-5599 GNAGATVNGNH
+5599 GNAGATVKGLH

-5628 STFEAVENDNDVTL
+5628 SNFEAIEDDNDVTL
-5642 HAIAYYVNQ
+5642 HAMAYYVNQ
-5651 DNFKIS
+5651 DNFEIS
-5657 ASKGETYD
+5657 ASKGEEFD
-5665 HNPLYNSDGDKID
+5665 HNPLYNSEDDKVLTYAD
-5678 NIWNTQGWHK
+5678 TEKGGTKTFATATWNTQGWHD

-5698 CIPKNQNI
+5698 CIPKDQNN

-5717 DASKVKAVA
+5717 DASKIKAVA
-5726 TLTSDD
+5726 TVNDEDIDNVFYTS
-5732 LEHGYTQKELDD
+5732 EEVG
-5744 NKIKYTIYEDY
+5744 KIKYTIYEAYD
-5755 ENSPM
+5755 NRPT
-5760 LYSKFG
+5760 LYSKYG
-5766 MASVYYDYKTG
+5766 MASVYSDPQTG
-5777 RVCDGSGNLNKPSQG
+5777 RVCKKEDGTLYKPSVIENDEEEPG
-5792 SDSAYINED
+5792 IND
-5801 YFIVNNFVYR
+5801 DCFIVNNFVYI
-5811 NDDIYTKSNVPIT
+5811 NDDIYTNSEAKLT
-5824 KMYSSIYFEYK
+5824 KMYSSIYFEYVAR
-5835 TKFAPDRPSTSGS
+5835 FASDCLSTSGS
-5848 IFEVNGG
+5848 IFQVDGG
-5855 LKDGYTSPSQKENDK
+5855 FKNDYISPSQKENNK
-5870 SLQDQLNFWNGV
+5870 RLQDELTKWNNILKGV
-5882 LMGVEVVSWFLLFLG
+5882 AIGVAIISAICTIASFFTAG
-5897 VVSGGSSSVAGTA
+5897 ASSAGTA
-5910 TKAAGDAIKK
+5910 AANGGYLVVKKSAWVVIKK
-5920 TAISLIKRFVK
+5920 VIKKCVTKVASLFSKKAIMSGVLRLSSGLLALGMLHYISLQFQY
-5931 FCVKKVTSLFTKKA
+5931 S
-5945 FWLALTFAGAQAIG
+5945 
-5959 GVAQQKIAVLESQ
+5959 SQ
-5972 YNEQSISYQ
+5972 SMSYEM
-5981 ISLRMLQYEKDSSS
+5981 SLRMSQYEKASSS

-6000 MYYTDV
+6000 MYYMDI
-6006 EYDEKGELISNT
+6006 EYDENGKLMTSA

-6024 DGQAYQLYSTVRPA
+6024 NGQAYQLYSTVRPV

-6045 IVFDDEVMSHKH
+6045 IVYDENLNKLIPKSVIDDVSTY
-6057 VGDDISKYVEGETCF
+6057 IEGETRF
-6072 KTYVFKDGYYWINA
+6072 KTYVFNDGYYWVHA
-6086 LNSDLDYTSVNLFND
+6086 LYTDLDYTSVNLFNN
-6101 SQYNQNS
+6101 SQYSQDIERNS
-6108 DRLLTPWLY
+6108 QPWIY
-6117 TSNNRKYVYGD
+6117 TIDNRKYVYGNYTKGETD
-6128 YKNGVYSLTEGT
+6128 GEYSLTTRT
-6140 DNLLSYNKTDKS
+6140 DNLLIYTDDKQ
-6152 YILNG
+6152 YKLNG
-6157 KNINENLATTTKL
+6157 KIIADNLATKTST
-6170 LNYKLRSENGNEN
+6170 LNYKLYTDSEEQAED
-6183 GYTIIN
+6183 GYKVLK

-6199 FNDNTVKYG
+6199 FKDSTVKYG
-6208 IFANPRETK
+6208 IFKNNWTSK
-6217 PENGKLGID
+6217 PNGTLGVD
-6226 YIYEQGFI
+6226 YIEQAGYVTSN
-6234 EDNTNGT
+6234 DGN
-6241 YFKDSDDSYKLIKDN
+6241 YFKYDSKYYLIDNYRYSYDKETGNYSFDS
-6256 SYSENN
+6256 N
-6262 GSYTQDP
+6262 GNF
-6269 DGEYVKVGEEYLNK
+6269 VKVGDVYIDITTI
-6283 SEIVKY
+6283 SKY
-6289 KETKCYYTISQI
+6289 KEAPCYYTIESISDTRPEEQEDCVIIELYPASFSNPYATSI
-6301 SNTEPAE
+6301 SNSQDT
-6308 QSNYVIKKLYPY
+6308 NTYV
-6320 SFTDPYD
+6320 
-6327 PSTKITKDSKHDE
+6327 
-6340 NSYEYTTETSNTIS
+6340 YTADTSNTIK
-6354 HMATYFLWEGGYVVY
+6354 HDATYFLWEGGYIV
-6369 NNKPFIYYGSYY
+6369 NDNKPFIYYGSYY
-6381 GGTGKEYTYGDK
+6381 GNGYYKDSDGNIQKVTS
-6393 TTTDESTITFDDGT
+6393 ESLITFDDGNSVDIT
-6407 LVGIKTVYDG
+6407 KVYNG
-6417 NSEKKNGINAA
+6417 ESANGIDASCVN
-6428 YEDKYL
+6428 KYL

-6439 GECYYIKYVKST
+6439 GDYYYVENYEAT
-6451 LTTENNETIEVDE
+6451 LTIKNDETIMVDE
-6464 YKIYKYSTRYCL
+6464 YRIYQYSASYCL

-6487 LYKIRVSSK
+6487 LYKVRVKAK
-6496 ESAEDNNNYN
+6496 EATGEDYNYN
-6506 KYLSNADHK
+6506 KFLSNADHE

-6520 KFTSDGKTELPD
+6520 KFTEKGSTKLPD
-6532 EFYVYKYDNQKAIND
+6532 EFYVYEYDNHSAINNYLEYLGD
-6547 YAENLGKNVGDAPN
+6547 LVTGDFTENIFTGNKNKSNTKYNLYAE
-6561 FFTGKKEKDT
+6561 
-6571 KKKYKLYA
+6571 
-6579 NQGDPNSDVGYSTQF
+6579 QGDPNSGTNYSTQF
-6594 CESVRVLLSG
+6594 CESVRVLISG
-6604 SYRKK
+6604 NYMKK
-6609 TNDAWNDKFNAG
+6609 DKGNWGKVKEAG
-6621 GKITIG
+6621 SISISNE

>member
-20 FLTACKGRY
+20 FLTACKSRY

-60 YGNEENDKLKIEN
+60 YGNEEKDKLKIEN
-73 GTNNLVFKVE
+73 GKNNLVFKVE

-91 IDDIVVFDSENSSS
+91 IDDIIVFDSENSSS

-113 FRLNFANPMQT
+113 FHLNFANPMQT
-124 KIRVYETKSNKE
+124 KIRIYETKSNKE
-136 TSFNLNIFESLQEIL
+136 TSFNLNIFESLQEI
-151 TNTGFKPAIEIG
+151 TANTGFKPAIEIG
-163 NENVGIDL
+163 NENVSVDL
-171 NKLVSVDP
+171 NKLVSIDP
-179 NVSSLL
+179 SVSSLL
-185 FYPIGTNQTEVIFE
+185 FYPIGTNQTGVDFEV
-199 IDSLGY
+199 DGLGY
-205 YGPASWVPVKTNTD
+205 YGQASWVPLKSNAD
-219 LNLNRNIKIENGILS
+219 MNLNRNIKIENGILS

-256 LYEDKSAKFDILF
+256 IYEDKSAKFDILF

-282 PVLKENGVQTETTLT
+282 PVLRENGATTETALT
-297 RKVLYVNDNKG
+297 KKILYVNDNKG

-313 KTVVKIDLNTIR
+313 KTVVKIDLNTIK

-337 DNAEIKYD
+337 DNAESKYC

-361 DHNGLRIQPLET
+361 DHNGLRIQPLES
-373 GASNVLLYEIVA
+373 GSSNVLLFEIVA
-385 NDKTYLTHPKNEVRF
+385 NDKTYLTHPKNEVKF
-400 EMVLAGLD
+400 EMVLNGLD
-408 FLGEQTKYSANL
+408 FIGRQTKYSANL
-420 TIEKQTVVENIT
+420 TIEKQIVVENIT

-453 NTGLDLLVDI
+453 NAGLDLLVDV

-471 AILISVPE
+471 AVLISVPE
-479 GLKITGRAVS
+479 GLKISGRAVS

-497 TVDSNVYKYSIIN
+497 TIGGNIYKYSIIN

-557 VSVYA
+557 VSIYA
-562 TSSCNLTNY
+562 TSSCDLTNY
-571 TQSNEPLLMNAT
+571 TRTDEPVLMNAT

-592 VYHGNTLATETVDL
+592 VYHGDTLATETIDL
-606 SLQNESKFVFKNG
+606 TLQDGGKFAFKNG

-628 FTSADISTISTGNG
+628 FTSADITTISTGSSGNG
-642 ESGARFVVY
+642 AKFVVF

-658 NEKASAR
+658 NEKASTR
-665 IKISIAKQGN
+665 IKISVAKQGN
-675 LALFEESFNVQSV
+675 LALFEETFSAQSV
-688 YVTDNT
+688 YVADNA

-707 LTKAG
+707 LTN
-712 DSFDKLA
+712 DEDDFDKLA
-719 VVNNSSLRSELYFG
+719 VVNNSSLRSEIYFG
-733 QEINGQFSSKTTAKV
+733 QEINGEFSSQTTAKV
-748 SVALETVV
+748 SIGLETNVR
-756 GNENFSSTAVSL
+756 NENFSPTAVSL

-783 GTQAGKFTKYK
+783 GTQAGKFTIFK
-794 ATITYYKSEEGL
+794 AKITYYKSEEGL
-806 ISAKTVDKYF
+806 ISATMVDKYF

-845 YEAVAKT
+845 YETVAKT

-885 ELTGDTSSYVNISVN
+885 ELTGDTSGYVDISVN
-900 GDNIVDYDNV
+900 DGDIVDYDNV
-910 GLNGNFVVKLVG
+910 GLNGSFVVKLVG

-947 SIIVNFGEYSP
+947 SIVVNFGEYSP

-980 SFMDIAENG
+980 SFMDVADNG
-989 SVSTGFNT
+989 SVSTEFNT

-1018 QVYSNGKPVVD
+1018 QVYNNGKPVID
-1029 DDGTIRL
+1029 DDGTVRL
-1036 NDITNTNKLRIQID
+1036 NEITSTNKLKIQID

-1062 AQGGGNYELRLYALD
+1062 TQGGGNYELHLYALD
-1077 SFDGVDF
+1077 SFDGADF
-1084 KNVCKIDIVVA
+1084 KNICKINIVVA
-1095 DGTMGKEYRIAT
+1095 DGTMGKEFRIAT
-1107 ASDFEKIKNNPSSH
+1107 DSDFKKIKDNLSSH
-1121 FVLENDLTITAH
+1121 FVLENDLTIATH

-1146 TNDTIN
+1146 TNDIIN

-1203 LVIGSDTNE
+1203 LVIRSNTNE

-1241 ITLAKDNIATD
+1241 ITFAKDNIATD
-1252 VLLGGVA
+1252 VFIGGVA

-1274 TKGNIAT
+1274 AIGNIKA
-1281 SVKDKFLNVGGVAGR
+1281 SVDNKTLRIGGVAGK
-1296 LSGAGSIK
+1296 LNSAGSIK
-1304 GNYTKPSEIENL
+1304 GNYTKPSDIENL

-1328 ATTDGDIPV
+1328 ATSEGDIPV
-1337 NNINIGGVVGELET
+1337 NNINIGGVVGELERSAT
-1351 RAIVDGV
+1351 VEGV
-1358 ILMGQIDAQ
+1358 IIMGQIDARN
-1367 SLAANGGLAGVA
+1367 LTANGGLAGVA

-1394 DIIANRADVLV
+1394 DIVADYADVIV

-1412 DGATIENAKI
+1412 DQARIENAKV

-1437 GKDKHGLVENTSG
+1437 GKDKHGFVKNNLGT
-1450 VVAGIVGKAN
+1450 VAGIVGKAK

-1487 GIAQSEGT
+1487 GIAQSEGAT
-1495 TNITKCFVNTFA
+1495 ITKCFVNAFV
-1507 NAVDTGYYISNGS
+1507 NAVGASNFISDGS
-1520 FENCYFIGRVIGT
+1520 FENCYFIGRAVGAFEMGAGT
-1533 FELGNGNTS
+1533 TS
-1542 YYVVYDNNAISLNGQ
+1542 YYVVYNDSSVEVNGVSLTG
-1557 LIDLTTLTSGEESQ
+1557 LTDADKNSEKQVSVT
-1571 QTVAGIDTTGSDWA
+1571 GIEINEIWA
-1585 QTLTYNVVRVGEYIL
+1585 QTLTYNVVRVGEYVL
-1600 SFPYLKDVYTS
+1600 SFPYLKDVYTL
-1611 IPTEISIKLKEDI
+1611 IPTEITIKLKEDI

-1630 NYNRN
+1630 NYNHD
-1635 ETDRD
+1635 ETDGD

-1667 NTYNLTDLLTLTKVP
+1667 NTYNLTDLLTLKKVP
-1682 TESIGAIVYKILQ
+1682 TDSIGAIVYKILK
-1695 GGNYASIIDNTKIY
+1695 GGNYASIIDNAKIY
-1709 FKGVTGGDNY
+1709 FKGATGGDNY

-1743 YTNIVV
+1743 YTDIVV

-1759 NEYQLSTYKGADNIK
+1759 EYQLNTYKGAENIK
-1774 INLASE
+1774 LNLASE
-1780 NLRQGDNGVY
+1780 NLRQGDNSIY

-1802 VSIDYTVDE
+1802 VSIEYALTNNYDADHNQIVS
-1811 DDIIRIAETSVFGN
+1811 IAETSVFGN

-1832 NANIDKLKE
+1832 NATIDRLKE
-1841 VTITFTVRLNLTKY
+1841 VTITFTISLNLTKN
-1855 FGDTIYPQI
+1855 FGASIYPQTD
-1864 EGADQ
+1864 GVDQ

-1912 EYVNGTN
+1912 EYVNGTDE
-1919 QSSTSVTVSNVGNVV
+1919 SSTSVTVGTVGNVV

-1961 TQTEVTSIAELFN
+1961 TQSGVSSIVELFDFN
-1974 FDITNNYNPTLKTYT
+1974 IANNYNPTLKTYT

-2012 VKLYSQFNTDVKTD
+2012 IKLYSQFNTDVKTD

-2044 NYTAD
+2044 NYVAD
-2049 ATTMGNYTHVI
+2049 ATTMGNYTHII

-2090 LSATIKSSELFVPS
+2090 LTATIKSSELFVPS
-2104 LNQNVKVRFE
+2104 LNQSVKVRFE
-2114 QIVYHTGIDKYISI
+2114 QIVYHTGIKKYISI
-2128 SPVCDP
+2128 SPICEP
-2134 TDDNMGINLKL
+2134 TDDDMGINLRL
-2145 ATKTSDGVNYTYDG
+2145 ATTTSDGVNYTYDG

-2213 YAISAKVEGEDVNGY
+2213 YAISAQIAGEDVDGY

-2249 ANPVAE
+2249 ANPMAE
-2255 ILDLSGTAITANVD
+2255 IFDLSDNPVTANVD

-2274 KYSELKPNADG
+2274 RYSELKPNADG

-2296 NEIIAPFKVKVRMEL
+2296 NEINAPFKVKVRMEL
-2311 ITNGALTSEAKEMV
+2311 VTNGALTSEAKEVV
-2325 FFPVD
+2325 FFPVN
-2330 YLLVNADTNLMFN
+2330 YLLVNADTNIMFN

-2353 QASDIEFNFATLS
+2353 QASDIEFNFATHS
-2366 NTNNYSTVIYKI
+2366 NTNNYSTEIYKI
-2378 MLANLAGKSVEELEN
+2378 MLANLAGKSVDELER
-2393 LSVEDKANLFN
+2393 LTAKEKVSLFET
-2404 KLKAQFSY
+2404 LKTQFSY
-2412 INGNSTSSF
+2412 INGNSTSNF
-2421 ADTNEYFDMFTANYG
+2421 VDANEYFEMFTTNYG
-2436 AGADNLTYLRLK
+2436 LWADNLTYLRLK
-2448 AKGKFD
+2448 AKGKLD
-2454 TSATFHIYYGYVY
+2454 TSAIFHIYYGYTQ
-2467 NNGVFEL
+2467 NADGVFEL
-2474 KFSDVPSK
+2474 TFSTIPSK
-2482 FELSIPFKMQFY
+2482 FELNIPFKMQFY

-2528 TNDIVV
+2528 TNDMVV

-2560 VDVSSDSS
+2560 VDASNDSS
-2568 SQATGNFGL
+2568 SQMTGNLGL

-2582 ESTMLYNVVVDYS
+2582 ESTTLYNVVVDYS

-2603 QLVLSYENLNTIVF
+2603 QLVLSYGNLNTIVF

-2626 LIYNCDVVNANANSA
+2626 LIYNCDVVNANRNSV

-2648 NNSAE
+2648 NNSADTE
-2653 TQITFGG
+2653 ITFGG

-2686 MNQTSYTE
+2686 ANQTSYTE

-2722 GINNSDASISSS
+2722 GINNSDATISSS

-2758 NAGNINYCFV
+2758 NAGDINYCFV
-2768 KANENTITSE
+2768 KANENTITNE
-2778 TAFSTGAKIEA
+2778 TAFSTGAKIES
-2789 YADSNIA
+2789 YADGNIA
-2796 GFVYDNNSGANITNS
+2796 GFVYDNNLGASITNS

-2833 GASISQCYSACTFA
+2833 GASISQCYSACIFA
-2847 NANRD
+2847 NADRD

-2862 FVGADATG
+2862 FVGADSTG
-2870 LYSNGEL
+2870 LYSNGKL

-2891 VFTDDDKPQATGLDA
+2891 VFTDDDMPQAIGLDA

-2915 VNFVFVQSNSKADRD
+2915 VNFVFVQSNSKADRE
-2930 QGIWSYYNNQNV
+2930 QGIWSYYNSQNV

-2960 YKSANDVEGSWT
+2960 YKSANDAEGGWT
-2972 YAIKF
+2972 YATKF

-2996 TFTSYGTREDFQ
+2996 TFTSYGTKADFQ
-3008 GYVRFVKNID
+3008 GYARFVKNID

-3045 NSITSIDG
+3045 NSVTAIDG
-3053 NGLSIDN
+3053 NGLNIDN

-3131 NVVGGLAGMV
+3131 NVAGGLAGMV

-3175 ENYVNSLSYAGGIAG
+3175 ENYVNSLSYAGGIVG
-3190 VVDVSAR
+3190 VVDVSTRA
-3197 VFSTDGFN
+3197 FSTDGFN
-3205 FAYLYINDNAVQ
+3205 FAYLYINDNGVQ
-3217 TNESLKIVAD
+3217 TNESLQIVAD

-3250 ADNRIDGQFSA
+3250 ADNRINGQFSA
-3261 GGLFAVSVGT
+3261 GGLFGVSVGA

-3277 VSAPDDDNAQFKYDN
+3277 VSASDTDDAQFKYDN
-3292 TFAKYIIDDCKKE
+3292 TFAKYIIEDCKNA
-3305 LDTANIGNASLIES
+3305 LDTENIGNASLIES

-3391 GKTYSKYAS
+3391 SKTYSKYAS
-3400 IYASIGKN
+3400 IYASIGRN
-3408 DGAYQNYTFSTI
+3408 DSAYQNYTFSTI
-3420 LLNVDAYKSIKNN
+3420 LLDVEAYIAVKDN
-3433 YEQEPTMNWFV
+3433 YAQQPNMNWFV
-3444 GNFVATNYATQ
+3444 GNFVASNYATQ
-3455 NAYYGSYNYP
+3455 NAYYGAYNYP
-3465 EIKIDTAIS
+3465 EINIDTAIS
-3474 GTSNQN
+3474 GTSRQE
-3480 LKTLYDLDGLDAQKA
+3480 LKTLYNLDELDAQKA

-3518 PLLTDISDDND
+3518 PLLTDISDNND
-3529 EIISDANDFNKIKNN
+3529 EIIAEANDFNKIKNN
-3544 PNGSYKIVDDIDM
+3544 PNGSYKIIDDINMED
-3557 TNYTSND
+3557 YTSSD

-3584 STPKVYNLNVKASN
+3584 STPKIYGLNVKASN
-3598 EDNAGLF
+3598 LDNAGLF

-3620 MSYGVG
+3620 MSNGVG
-3626 NGNGNTVK
+3626 KNNDKNVN
-3634 IKNFGGLSCDDTN
+3634 IKNFGGLSCTDTN
-3647 SKISAVNVTVG
+3647 SKISAVNVSVG
-3658 QDPNE
+3658 QDAGA
-3663 RQTGEF
+3663 RKTGEF

-3687 ATGTNIV
+3687 ATGSNIV

-3701 VNAIVDVSLKTSNI
+3701 VNATVDTSVNTSNI
-3715 GGVVGNGQTITDE
+3715 GGIVGNGQTVTDLTV
-3728 NIVVENVM
+3728 NYENVM

-3752 LTLKGSNSTQIG
+3752 ITLTTSGTAQSTQIG
-3764 LLAGALAKSAVQNNA
+3764 LLAGSLANSAIQNNA

-3786 TNKASKINIKQSSN
+3786 TNKASKIVLTQSSN
-3800 SGNAYVAGLIS
+3800 SGNAYVAGLVG
-3811 FVDSCTITNNYS
+3811 FVDTCTITNNYT
-3823 LNEIN
+3823 LNEIE
-3828 VDNDANNADMFLAG
+3828 VKENNAINADLFLAG

-3848 LTAGYDR
+3848 LTTGRER
-3855 SITQANVQTSIT
+3855 SITQANVQTTIT
-3867 SNAENRNVY
+3867 SNAENKNTY

-3887 LKLEQSVLTGSI
+3887 LTMEQCVLTGSI
-3899 SVKGNST
+3899 SVQGNST
-3906 LGGAVGAMLK
+3906 LGGAVGAVFK
-3916 VQGETNTPKL
+3916 PEGETKIPKL

-3937 TATET
+3937 NATEDAEADKT
-3942 SQANGKFYMGGLAGR
+3942 FYIGGLAGR
-3957 NEGEMRLNNTL
+3957 VEGEMLLNNTL
-3968 NLGRIMPNIGAGAS
+3968 NLGKIKPNVTAS
-3982 VSNNGK
+3982 GV
-3988 CEFSYYIGG
+3988 SYYIGG
-3997 VAGYVDTLMLKQ
+3997 VAGYVHTIMLKQ

-4028 ITKNEDEN
+4028 ITATDNRKI
-4036 AYRNLGALFGKL
+4036 GALFGEL
-4048 NKTNDTYNMFVYTEA
+4048 NKTNGNHNMFVYTEA
-4063 TDETITTTQ
+4063 IDGSLTTEQ
-4072 YVANETN
+4072 YLANGTN
-4079 GAEIF
+4079 GTEIF

-4094 DSNLGK
+4094 DSFLGK
-4100 NLTYSTLCYNSQ
+4100 NLTYSTLSYNSQ
-4112 VYLDGYNNPIWQATT
+4112 VYLDGYDNQVWHATT
-4127 NDNTNDSGV
+4127 NDNTTDSGV
-4136 PYIVS
+4136 PYIAS
-4141 LLSSMQQY
+4141 LLASMQQY
-4149 GIMQNGYE
+4149 GIIQNGYE
-4157 KYVAGLAVNPKV
+4157 KYISGLAVNPKA
-4169 SVGNDTTGYFLI
+4169 SVGNETTGYFLI
-4181 SDKVEINSEF
+4181 DSGVEINREF
-4191 NGIIVGGDNLNDV
+4191 NGIIVGGDNLTENV
-4204 VHVGTLGSV
+4204 RIGTIGEN
-4213 GALSNIHVNYEN
+4213 GALSNIHINYEK
-4225 ANVKALVQ
+4225 ATDVKALVT
-4233 ENFGVV
+4233 NNSGTV
-4239 FNCTVIGNISGMEK
+4239 FNCTVLGSVLGMAEH
-4253 SQQGLIVETNAN
+4253 GLIVETNAN
-4265 TGLIAYCGVSADV
+4265 TGLITYCGVSADV
-4278 EPTGTIDSVSGVAHT
+4278 EPAGGSDSISGVAYT

-4303 TGYINLNGGSGAG
+4303 TGYINGKSVGFAG
-4316 FTVAV
+4316 V
-4321 QDGAYFY
+4321 QEGAYFY
-4328 NNYMAGAVTNV
+4328 NNYMAGVVTNA
-4339 GANNPFVGADKINGK
+4339 GTNNPFAGADKINGK
-4354 NNFVDYYANLKFLD
+4354 NNFVDYYANLKLLD
-4368 SFIKDKDAN
+4368 SFFKEKSLTTS
-4377 IIKDGALTL
+4377 GALTL

-4392 MDNKI
+4392 MDNNI
-4397 TKYVGL
+4397 TKQVGF
-4403 DGEGK
+4403 DGEG
-4408 EILTDVAQGTTV
+4408 EAILTDVQGSTI

-4426 QTTVITDEDKNIT
+4426 QTTVKRDEETI
-4439 SFNLDADTFGRNYN
+4439 SFNLTADTFGRNYN

-4464 VATQTGGNVI
+4464 VPAQSGGNVI
-4474 GAQLLSKY
+4474 GAQSLSKY
-4482 SRATGEGLTNDNFQ
+4482 ARKTGEGLSNDSFQ
-4496 ISHLGVLNSIQG
+4496 VPHLGVLSSIQG
-4508 VLATGKYKYYKL
+4508 VLATGSYKYYKL
-4520 THSIESRAENDN
+4520 THSIEARAENSNDL
-4532 EINYSDL
+4532 NYSEL

-4546 NFDGFTKAGFKG
+4546 NFEGFTKAGFKG
-4558 YFDGDYTKDNQL
+4558 YFDGNHEENSL
-4570 IITGLCDKGIF
+4570 VITGLCDKGIF
-4581 NDIIGGKDTLSGNE
+4581 NEIIGGKDTTSENE
-4595 TTITNVKIGKMALVS
+4595 TTIINVKVGKMALIS
-4610 SGALATKVTGKV
+4610 SGALAQEVTGKV
-4622 NVTNCNFATAEINGD
+4622 NVTNCNFANAEINGKD
-4637 NTALMFG
+4637 SALMFG
-4644 EITKNDNGSAD
+4644 EIAENDNGSAD
-4655 VTISGITTAETNIAT
+4655 VKLSGITTAETNLST
-4670 SVTATATLRL
+4670 SVATLNL
-4680 NNGKFGYVA
+4680 NDGNFGIVA
-4689 SSINAGTVTI
+4689 SSMNAGTVTI
-4699 NDSDINIIATPTGG
+4699 SDSDINVVVTPSGE

-4721 GGATNGT
+4721 GIATNGT
-4728 INGESENKTN
+4728 IEGESNNRTN
-4738 LHIYIGSTGK
+4738 LHISIGNDK
-4748 DTKTLTMF
+4748 QDLKTLNMF
-4756 GGLVGEMEEG
+4756 GGLVGKMEDG
-4766 STTVKCFNVK
+4766 NVIVKYFNVK
-4776 FEKATSVTNVTTT
+4776 LEKVNSVTVTTT
-4789 YTSQTELDIA
+4789 SYEPQTEIDVA
-4799 KFGGLLGSSMSGS
+4799 KFGGLLGSSVSGS
-4812 ITFDACVFNSS
+4812 IAFNSCAFNS
-4823 SNALQGIIG
+4823 AIDAVQGG
-4832 NDIKI
+4832 SENDIKI
-4837 VNATSF
+4837 VNAISF
-4843 GLVCADLTGTVKV
+4843 GLVCATLTGSVEVALISNERT
-4856 TKIGNVSSYTVENTN
+4856 YTVENKTN
-4871 TPNENEQNAG
+4871 EPKEDEKTSG
-4881 VGGLVGVMNGGANAK
+4881 VGGLVGVMNGGAS
-4896 IIIDEFEKFN
+4896 IIIGEFKEFN
-4906 PTVNAV
+4906 PTINAV

-4923 LKKNEGSTATFSF
+4923 LKVGEGSTATFNF
-4936 KNESKAEVHIK
+4936 DNESKSEVQIK
-4947 LTGAINVGG
+4947 LTGAVNVGG
-4956 AIGYALANPTCTDGS
+4956 AIGYALANPTCAEAS

-4976 NDDEEGGENS
+4976 NDNDGEDTENER
-4986 QVKFAELS
+4986 VAFAVLS
-4994 TASIKVGTGEDDNT
+4994 TASMTVGTGKVENT

-5014 GLVGKSECSIN
+5014 GLVGKSESTIS
-5025 GAVNANTITISTADK
+5025 GAVNSNTITISTANK
-5040 TSQIMNFGGVIGYCA
+5040 ISQIMNFGGVVGYCA
-5055 TGNLV
+5055 SGNLI
-5060 DCKNYGAIIIDSNGK
+5060 DCKNYGSIIINSSDGK

-5080 DGEKDFYELSR
+5080 DANDFYELSR
-5091 DMTSN
+5091 DMTSS
-5096 TATLKPIN
+5096 TVTLKPIN

-5115 IKNCTNN
+5115 IENCINK

-5133 VVGYSTGLVIGKLN
+5133 VVGYSAGLVTGKFT
-5147 EEQFNKDNWNNGTI
+5147 EEPFNKDKWDNGTI
-5161 YYTLDGENNF
+5161 YYTLDSENNYT
-5171 SALDD
+5171 ALDD
-5176 DTIQK
+5176 DTVQK
-5181 IIDKEDGYTDI
+5181 IINKEEGFTDI
-5192 KTYTVSGAELSK
+5192 TTYIVNGAELSK

-5210 NVGGVAGYLGSSA
+5210 NVGGVVGYLGSSTE
-5223 NSKGTIEGLTVTG
+5223 SKGSIEGITVTG

-5251 GANVSVRA
+5251 GTGVSVRA
-5259 NQVGKT
+5259 NQVGKV
-5265 NGEAEP
+5265 NDGNEP
-5271 SYANVKAVFVRETVK
+5271 TYANVKAVFVRETVTGSK
-5286 GRNGKEQKYYVLP
+5286 TKKYYVLP
-5299 TSVGGVIGYAGDN
+5299 TSVGGVIGYTGDN
-5312 DTIVSN
+5312 NTIAGN

-5331 SDNNNSN
+5331 SDDNNSN
-5338 IDSST
+5338 TDSST
-5343 VISTISNYMYTIDA
+5343 VISTISNYMYTIGDNA
-5357 NNVEELVQL
+5357 EELIQL
-5366 DFSSEQQLPIY
+5366 DFSSQQQLPTY

-5382 NLQTGFGGFIGTANA
+5382 SIQTGFGGFIGTTNA
-5397 SITGK
+5397 SISGK
-5402 VDTNKIQTTI
+5402 VETNKIQTTI
-5412 NAGAGVNVGTYYGTY
+5412 NAGAGVNVGTYYGVY
-5427 ILNAEYNSI
+5427 ILNEQHNSI
-5436 LLPKLMAV
+5436 LLPELIAV
-5444 NSSNPE
+5444 NSTTPE
-5450 GESITESSVNGAYN
+5450 GSSTTESSVSGAYN

-5475 QNLSQDDGFTFTPE
+5475 QHLTGDFTLTPN
-5489 HKITVQK
+5489 HKISVQK

-5510 SGNINK
+5510 NGNIQN
-5516 IKVGQFEEKSNLE
+5516 IKVEQFEGKSNLE
-5529 ITTGSSYYIGGV
+5529 ISTDSSYYVGGI
-5541 VGRLEGNLTNADI
+5541 VGRLEGNLTGADI
-5554 TTIEGKDAEN
+5554 TFKTTIDGEET
-5564 KDIYKSNITVNGD
+5564 YKSTIDVVGD
-5577 DRDRFGGLVGMLK
+5577 DHKNFGGLVGMLK
-5590 VTGSQKNSD
+5590 VTNEQKNKD
-5599 GNAGATVNGNH
+5599 NNAGATVNGNH

-5628 STFEAVENDNDVTL
+5628 SNFEAMEDDHNVTL
-5642 HAIAYYVNQ
+5642 YAMAYYVNQ
-5651 DNFKIS
+5651 DNFEIS
-5657 ASKGETYD
+5657 ASKGEVFD
-5665 HNPLYNSDGDKID
+5665 HNPLYNSDTDKID
-5678 NIWNTQGWHK
+5678 GKWNTQGWHK

-5698 CIPKNQNI
+5698 CIPKNQNN

-5717 DASKVKAVA
+5717 DASRVKAVA
-5726 TLTSDD
+5726 TVTEEGD
-5732 LEHGYTQKELDD
+5732 GYTSEEVG
-5744 NKIKYTIYEDY
+5744 KIKYTVYEAYD
-5755 ENSPM
+5755 NRPT
-5760 LYSKFG
+5760 LYSKYG
-5766 MASVYYDYKTG
+5766 MASVYSDSQTG
-5777 RVCDGSGNLNKPSQG
+5777 RVLDKNGQLIKPTQG
-5792 SDSAYINED
+5792 EEGD
-5801 YFIVNNFVYR
+5801 YFIVNNFVYI
-5811 NDDIYTKSNVPIT
+5811 NDDIYTESNEPNTESNEPIT
-5824 KMYSSIYFEYK
+5824 KMYSSIYFEYVA
-5835 TKFAPDRPSTSGS
+5835 KFASDCLSTSGS
-5848 IFEVNGG
+5848 IFQVDGG
-5855 LKDGYTSPSQKENDK
+5855 FKDNYISPSQKENNK
-5870 SLQDQLNFWNGV
+5870 RLQDELTKWNNILKGV
-5882 LMGVEVVSWFLLFLG
+5882 AIGVAIISVICTIASFFTAG
-5897 VVSGGSSSVAGTA
+5897 ASSAGTA
-5910 TKAAGDAIKK
+5910 AANGGYLVVKRSAWAVIKK
-5920 TAISLIKRFVK
+5920 VIKKCVTKVASLFSKKAIMSGVLRLAPGLLALGMLHYISLQFQY
-5931 FCVKKVTSLFTKKA
+5931 S
-5945 FWLALTFAGAQAIG
+5945 
-5959 GVAQQKIAVLESQ
+5959 SQ
-5972 YNEQSISYQ
+5972 SMSYEM
-5981 ISLRMLQYEKDSSS
+5981 SLRMLQYEKASSS

-6000 MYYTDV
+6000 MYYMDI
-6006 EYDEKGELISNT
+6006 EYDENGKLMTSA

-6024 DGQAYQLYSTVRPA
+6024 NGQAYQLYSTVRPV

-6045 IVFDDEVMSHKH
+6045 IVFDENLKQLIPKSVI
-6057 VGDDISKYVEGETCF
+6057 DDVSAYKEGATRF
-6072 KTYVFKDGYYWINA
+6072 RTYVFNDGYYWVHA
-6086 LNSDLDYTSVNLFND
+6086 LYTDLDYTSVNLFNN
-6101 SQYNQNS
+6101 SQYNQN
-6108 DRLLTPWLY
+6108 DERKLQPWIY
-6117 TSNNRKYVYGD
+6117 TINNRRYVYGD

-6140 DNLLSYNKTDKS
+6140 DNLLRYETDKS
-6152 YILNG
+6152 YTLNE
-6157 KNINENLATTTKL
+6157 KNINENLATKTKL
-6170 LNYKLRSENGNEN
+6170 LNYKLCSEKENEN

-6189 NAYYTTLGTK
+6189 NAYYTILGTK

-6208 IFANPRETK
+6208 IFANPTETNPD
-6217 PENGKLGID
+6217 PEKKLNID
-6226 YIYEQGFI
+6226 YICGQGFI
-6234 EDNTNGT
+6234 EDSTNGT
-6241 YFKDSDDSYKLIKDN
+6241 YFKDSDNTYKLISEN

-6269 DGEYVKVGEEYLNK
+6269 DGDYVKVGDEYKKK
-6283 SEIVKY
+6283 SEIAKY

-6301 SNTEPAE
+6301 SDVKPAE
-6308 QSNYVIKKLYPY
+6308 QSNCVIKELYPY

-6327 PSTKITKDSKHDE
+6327 PSINIIGSKHDD
-6340 NSYEYTTETSNTIS
+6340 NSYEYTNDTVGTIK
-6354 HMATYFLWEGGYVVY
+6354 HMATYFLWEGGYIV
-6369 NNKPFIYYGSYY
+6369 NDNKPFIYYGSYY
-6381 GGTGKEYTYGDK
+6381 DDVYKDSDGNKQNATS
-6393 TTTDESTITFDDGT
+6393 ESKITFDDGT
-6407 LVGIKTVYDG
+6407 SVSIKTVYAESG
-6417 NSEKKNGINAA
+6417 NGINDS
-6428 YEDKYL
+6428 YKDKYL

-6439 GECYYIKYVKST
+6439 GDYYYIEKIEAT
-6451 LTTENNETIEVDE
+6451 LTIGNNETIKVDE
-6464 YKIYKYSTRYCL
+6464 YRIYQYSASYCL

-6487 LYKIRVSSK
+6487 LYKVRVKAK
-6496 ESAEDNNNYN
+6496 EATGEDYNYN
-6506 KYLSNADHK
+6506 KFLSNADHE

-6520 KFTSDGKTELPD
+6520 KFTEKGSTKLPD
-6532 EFYVYKYDNQKAIND
+6532 EFYVYEYDNHTAIDKYLEKLGEAGDFTENIFTGNKKNSD
-6547 YAENLGKNVGDAPN
+6547 KKYNLYAE
-6561 FFTGKKEKDT
+6561 
-6571 KKKYKLYA
+6571 
-6579 NQGDPNSDVGYSTQF
+6579 QGDPNSGTNYSTQF
-6594 CESVRVLLSG
+6594 CESVRVLISG
-6604 SYRKK
+6604 NYMKK
-6609 TNDAWNDKFNAG
+6609 DKENWGRVKEAG
-6621 GKITIG
+6621 SISISNE